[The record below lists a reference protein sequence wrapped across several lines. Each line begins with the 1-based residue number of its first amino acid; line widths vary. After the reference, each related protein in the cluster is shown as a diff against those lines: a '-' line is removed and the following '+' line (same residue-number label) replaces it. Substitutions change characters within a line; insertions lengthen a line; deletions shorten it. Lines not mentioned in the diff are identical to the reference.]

1 MFRALS
7 VGSYCSGL
15 ASCRRFS
22 PSTAF
27 RIGGST
33 LLQLLVVACLL
44 LGCGG
49 GSRKT
54 EASQSPQSQSL
65 DQLSRSYI
73 RLAVALG
80 ERDPDSIDYYFGPE
94 KFVSDIRLNPPT
106 LAQIRLSSLELIK
119 DLTSVELTSVSLP
132 TSQAEERRSFLIH
145 QLSAITARVDLLS
158 GKKLTFDQE
167 TQSLFGLRIPPRYD
181 RRPLARI
188 RAELNLMLPGK
199 GSLAN
204 RYLAFDSKF
213 VVPPRRLPAVM
224 ARAIEGCRE
233 RTLTHIQLPPGEHIT
248 VEYVHNKPWSG
259 FSLYRGNF
267 QSLIEI
273 NTDFSVT
280 IDQALQLACHET
292 YPGHHTYNSLREVQL
307 ARAHRDEF
315 MVQPTFSPQSLLSEA
330 AATFAPELAFPEPER
345 TRFERDE
352 LFPIAGIDK
361 RQAEIYG
368 RVERLV
374 DALHVAEPY
383 IARDYL
389 DGKLEFVRAGAAFE
403 TQVLM
408 AQSDATLKY
417 INEYRT
423 YMTTY
428 TYGRDLVAGV
438 VDQGTPRA
446 EPEDIRWRRFLGIIT
461 GDAAIKFP
469 GATLAAGG

>member
-1 MFRALS
+1 MSRALS
-7 VGSYCSGL
+7 VGSYCSRL

-22 PSTAF
+22 PSTPF
-27 RIGGST
+27 RIGDST
-33 LLQLLVVACLL
+33 LFQLLVVACFL
-44 LGCGG
+44 LGCGA
-49 GSRKT
+49 GSRNT
-54 EASQSPQSQSL
+54 EASQSPQPQSL

-94 KFVSDIRLNPPT
+94 KLVSDIRLNPPT
-106 LAQIRLSSLELIK
+106 LNRIRLSSLEL
-119 DLTSVELTSVSLP
+119 VQELNSISPP
-132 TSQAEERRSFLIH
+132 TSQGDDRRRFLIH
-145 QLSAITARVDLLS
+145 QLAAIIARVDLLS

-167 TQSLFGLRIPPRYD
+167 TQSLFGLRIPPQYD
-181 RRPLARI
+181 QRPLARI

-233 RTLTHIQLPPGEHIT
+233 RTLAHIQLPRGEHIT

-273 NTDFSVT
+273 NTDFSLT

-292 YPGHHTYNSLREVQL
+292 YPGHHAYNSLREVQL
-307 ARAHRDEF
+307 AREHRTEF

-330 AATFAPELAFPEPER
+330 AATFAPDLVFPEPER

-361 RQAEIYG
+361 RQAETYG

-389 DGKLEFVRAGAAFE
+389 DGKLEFVRAGSAFE

-428 TYGRDLVAGV
+428 TYGLDLVARV
-438 VDQGTPRA
+438 VDQGTPRR
-446 EPEDIRWRRFLGIIT
+446 EPEDVRWRRFVGIIT
-461 GDAAIKFP
+461 GDAPIKFP
-469 GATLAAGG
+469 GATLAACG